1 MVTQH
6 PLPTPNISNGAVYG
20 PSVKTKVLRCYLMK
34 LTLFPKIEQIMQ
46 NSTWEIDAQLVIPGE
61 TVVTAS
67 IYGQAVL
74 RFSPM
79 KLH

>member
-46 NSTWEIDAQLVIPGE
+46 NSVREMVDLLPIIPGE
-61 TVVTAS
+61 KVPAVGRLQNPSNDTA
-67 IYGQAVL
+67 
-74 RFSPM
+74 
-79 KLH
+79 

>member
-46 NSTWEIDAQLVIPGE
+46 NSTREMVDLLPIIPGKK
-61 TVVTAS
+61 VPAVGRLQNPSNDTA
-67 IYGQAVL
+67 
-74 RFSPM
+74 
-79 KLH
+79 